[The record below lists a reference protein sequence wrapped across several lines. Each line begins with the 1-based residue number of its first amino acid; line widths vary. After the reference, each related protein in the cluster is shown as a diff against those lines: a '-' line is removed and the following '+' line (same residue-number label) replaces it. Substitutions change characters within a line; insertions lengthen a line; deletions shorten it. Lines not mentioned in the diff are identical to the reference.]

1 MDNYTVNFII
11 IGNPNV
17 GKTNIVYRFVNG
29 EFISDYQ
36 NTITVDFSTKKVKID
51 NKILKLQIWDT
62 GGSEKFSS
70 IRQPYYKNA
79 ACAIIVY
86 DITNEESFKSIDK
99 WIEECDYCYNN
110 NLIIALVGN
119 KSDLSKDR
127 KVSEEDGKK
136 LKERYN
142 KYNIEF
148 YESSALNGY
157 NIEEIF
163 FNSCR
168 KVNELIKNENEGNG
182 IEINNEDNEDNEIYD
197 KTILRISLVNKN
209 EKNNNNNNNNIT
221 NKTCSGC

>member
-1 MDNYTVNFII
+1 MNNYTINFII

-29 EFISDYQ
+29 EFINDYQ
-36 NTITVDFSTKKVKID
+36 NTIVVDYSTKIVKID
-51 NKILKLQIWDT
+51 NKIFKLQIWDT
-62 GGSEKFSS
+62 AGSEKYSS

-86 DITNEESFKSIDK
+86 DITNKESFKSIDK
-99 WIEECDYCYNN
+99 WIDDCDNCCND

-119 KSDLSKDR
+119 KSDLSRER
-127 KVSEEDGKK
+127 KVSEEDGRK

-168 KVNELIKNENEGNG
+168 KINELIKNEKEGNG
-182 IEINNEDNEDNEIYD
+182 IEKINEDNEIYD
-197 KTILRISLVNKN
+197 KSILLVEKN
-209 EKNNNNNNNNIT
+209 ENNHNNNNNNS
-221 NKTCSGC
+221 NKKCSSC

>member
-157 NIEEIF
+157 NIGNIF
-163 FNSCR
+163 
-168 KVNELIKNENEGNG
+168 
-182 IEINNEDNEDNEIYD
+182 
-197 KTILRISLVNKN
+197 
-209 EKNNNNNNNNIT
+209 
-221 NKTCSGC
+221 

>member
-36 NTITVDFSTKKVKID
+36 NTITVDYSIKKVKID

-62 GGSEKFSS
+62 AGSEKFSS

-119 KSDLSKDR
+119 KSDLSKNR

-182 IEINNEDNEDNEIYD
+182 IEINNEDNEIYD
-197 KTILRISLVNKN
+197 KTIRISVNKN
-209 EKNNNNNNNNIT
+209 DNINNIS
-221 NKTCSGC
+221 KSC